1 MILKDLLPKTN
12 FDEIWSII
20 LKYWPNQEVN
30 KSGYEKVY
38 AQLHDIEPSVPEGDD
53 YLLQVKIESFDDGD
67 CLIAH
72 GYDPKGNGLY
82 TNYYGLEYIPWSE
95 WLGCTMEKETVDNL
109 SPDEIYAGCLF
120 EMTWCGFTE
129 KKRNEARERLERLC
143 SDDCPDDCPENE
155 EDCEDDN
162 V

>member
-30 KSGYEKVY
+30 KSGYEMVY
-38 AQLHDIEPSVPEGDD
+38 AQLHDIEPSEVEYKDV
-53 YLLQVKIESFDDGD
+53 LQVEIESFDDGD

-72 GYDPKGNGLY
+72 GVEYVEGQEFPNHF
-82 TNYYGLEYIPWSE
+82 GLEYVPWSE
-95 WLGCTMEKETVDNL
+95 WLGYTMEEKTVNTMT
-109 SPDEIYAGCLF
+109 PNEIFAGCLF
-120 EMTWCGFTE
+120 EMTWCGFSE
-129 KKRNEARERLERLC
+129 DRRKKEIERLVCLC
-143 SDDCPDDCPENE
+143 SDDCPENE

>member
-12 FDEIWSII
+12 FEEIWSII
-20 LKYWPNQEVN
+20 LKYWPDQDVN

-38 AQLHDIEPSVPEGDD
+38 AQLKDIEPSLETEGDE
-53 YLLQVKIESFDDGD
+53 YLLQVKIESFDEGD

-72 GYDPKGNGLY
+72 GVEYVEGQEYP
-82 TNYYGLEYIPWSE
+82 NYYGLAYIPWSE
-95 WLGCTMEKETVDNL
+95 WLGCAMEKETVDNL
-109 SPDEIYAGCLF
+109 SPNEIYAGCLF

-129 KKRNEARERLERLC
+129 KKRTEAREKLERLC
-143 SDDCPDDCPENE
+143 SKNDCPENE

>member
-30 KSGYEKVY
+30 KSGYEMVY

-67 CLIAH
+67 
-72 GYDPKGNGLY
+72 
-82 TNYYGLEYIPWSE
+82 
-95 WLGCTMEKETVDNL
+95 
-109 SPDEIYAGCLF
+109 
-120 EMTWCGFTE
+120 
-129 KKRNEARERLERLC
+129 
-143 SDDCPDDCPENE
+143 
-155 EDCEDDN
+155 
-162 V
+162 

>member
-30 KSGYEKVY
+30 KSGYEMVY
-38 AQLHDIEPSVPEGDD
+38 AQLHDIEPSEVEYKDV
-53 YLLQVKIESFDDGD
+53 LQVEIESFDDGD
-67 CLIAH
+67 CLIVH
-72 GYDPKGNGLY
+72 GVEYVEGQEYPNH
-82 TNYYGLEYIPWSE
+82 YGLEYIPWSE

-109 SPDEIYAGCLF
+109 SPNEIYAGCLF

-129 KKRNEARERLERLC
+129 KKRTEARERLERLC
-143 SDDCPDDCPENE
+143 SKNDCPENE

>member
-12 FDEIWSII
+12 FEEIWSII
-20 LKYWPNQEVN
+20 LKYWPDQDVN
-30 KSGYEKVY
+30 KSGYEMVY
-38 AQLHDIEPSVPEGDD
+38 AQLHDIEPSEVEYKDV
-53 YLLQVKIESFDDGD
+53 LQVEIESFDDGD

-72 GYDPKGNGLY
+72 GVEYVEGQEYPNH
-82 TNYYGLEYIPWSE
+82 YGLEYIPWSE
-95 WLGCTMEKETVDNL
+95 WLGYTMEEKTVDTKTPN
-109 SPDEIYAGCLF
+109 EIFAGCLF

-129 KKRNEARERLERLC
+129 DRRRKELERLERLC
-143 SDDCPDDCPENE
+143 SDDCPENE

>member
-12 FDEIWSII
+12 FEEIWSII
-20 LKYWPNQEVN
+20 LKYWPDQDVN

-38 AQLHDIEPSVPEGDD
+38 AQLKDIEPSLETEGDE
-53 YLLQVKIESFDDGD
+53 YLLQVKIESFDEGD

-72 GYDPKGNGLY
+72 GVEYVEGQEYP
-82 TNYYGLEYIPWSE
+82 NYYGLSYIPWSE
-95 WLGCTMEKETVDNL
+95 WLGCTMEKETVDKL
-109 SPDEIYAGCLF
+109 SPNEIYAGCLF

-129 KKRNEARERLERLC
+129 DRRRKELERLERLC
-143 SDDCPDDCPENE
+143 SKDCPENE
-155 EDCEDDN
+155 KDFKDDN